1 MNRERAK
8 ELWPILKAYAEGAEI
23 EYKSKSCQE
32 WYECSP
38 PSFLDELTYR
48 IKPETSYTP
57 FSTQEEFNQLIGK
70 PLIQKDTGN
79 GIVGIST
86 SRDVA
91 GSRVLWFFNG
101 SGSTGTE
108 LLLRF
113 TFPDGTP
120 VGKRQ

>member
-1 MNRERAK
+1 MNKQRARD
-8 ELWPILKAYAEGAEI
+8 LWPVIKAYAEGKKIQYWSTSRQDWCDCPLPAFTGEV
-23 EYKSKSCQE
+23 K
-32 WYECSP
+32 
-38 PSFLDELTYR
+38 YR
-48 IKPETSYTP
+48 IKPEPFYAP

-70 PLIQKDTGN
+70 PLINKDTGN

-86 SRDVA
+86 SRDSS

-101 SGSTGTE
+101 SGSTGTD

-120 VGKRQ
+120 VGKQ